1 MIAPQKPDR
10 LAAKLKTR
18 FLSEG
23 FKRRKVRSLPAI
35 FVSDQDRVSP
45 RMPIINDS

>member
-1 MIAPQKPDR
+1 MITPQKPDR

-18 FLSEG
+18 ILSEDC
-23 FKRRKVRSLPAI
+23 KRRKVPSLPVI
-35 FVSDQDRVSP
+35 FASDQDRVSP